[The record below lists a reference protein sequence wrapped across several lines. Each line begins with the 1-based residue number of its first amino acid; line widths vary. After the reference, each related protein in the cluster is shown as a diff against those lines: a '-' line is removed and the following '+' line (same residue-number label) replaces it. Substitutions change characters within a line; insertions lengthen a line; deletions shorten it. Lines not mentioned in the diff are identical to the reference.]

1 MFNWSEVA
9 SDVHVVLQITKSLVN
24 QMSFI
29 VRNHDL
35 QDAKLDNFIYLEE
48 NKDVMVSYLRQRSDL
63 YPLCKVVNIY
73 TLVFCDL
80 LGKDII

>member
-1 MFNWSEVA
+1 MFNLSEVE
-9 SDVHVVLQITKSLVN
+9 SDVHVILQNTKSLVN

-48 NKDVMVSYLRQRSDL
+48 NKDVVVSYLRQRSDF
-63 YPLCKVVNIY
+63 YPFCKVVNIY
-73 TLVFCDL
+73 TLAVCDL